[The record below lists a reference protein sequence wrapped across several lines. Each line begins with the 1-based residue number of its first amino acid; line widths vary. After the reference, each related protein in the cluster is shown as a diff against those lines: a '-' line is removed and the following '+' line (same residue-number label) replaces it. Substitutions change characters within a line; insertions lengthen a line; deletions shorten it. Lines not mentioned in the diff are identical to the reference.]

1 MTILNE
7 NYRVSPGQYG
17 LKVIEQTGRCTANE
31 RADIEANCTRRY
43 TLVPLPNAA
52 GALFKSLDGTTPKI
66 FDGRPITF
74 EGAKYVVVKVEGYCN
89 PFAPVQEGGTYDGN
103 AILSYYIRWQEVGDV
118 A

>member
-17 LKVIEQTGRCTANE
+17 LRIVEISGRCTASE

-52 GALFKSLDGTTPKI
+52 GAVFKSFDGTTPKVVEI
-66 FDGRPITF
+66 RPSTF
-74 EGAKYVVVKVEGYCN
+74 SGTRFTCVKVEGVCN
-89 PFAPVQEGGTYDGN
+89 PFAPSQEGGTYRGH
-103 AILSYYIRWQEVGDV
+103 AILGFLKRYQEVGDV